1 VSISR
6 PPAKVRL
13 YQPDDLDR
21 ILEIEQSSF
30 GEDAWEAK
38 LFQRYFRQCGELFLV
53 AKVGRRIGGYAI
65 TCVES
70 RNAELVSIAVDARDR
85 GRGVARLLLDYTAAQ
100 LPLEK
105 IRAWWL
111 MVEIGNESAIRFYE
125 KFGFKLMKRV
135 KGYYGRGRDGWQMKI
150 VL

>member
-1 VSISR
+1 VT
-6 PPAKVRL
+6 PPVKVRL
-13 YQPDDLDR
+13 YEPDDLDR
-21 ILEIEQSSF
+21 ILDIEQTSF
-30 GEDAWEAK
+30 AEDAWEAK

-65 TCVES
+65 TCAQS
-70 RNAELVSIAVDARDR
+70 RNAELVSIAVDPRDR

-100 LPLEK
+100 LRLK
-105 IRAWWL
+105 QTRAWWL

-125 KFGFKLMKRV
+125 KYGFKLTKRV
-135 KGYYGRGRDGWQMKI
+135 KGYYGRGRDAWRMKM